1 MSDKPDHPSSTPT
14 PATSPHKRTR
24 PPRDKKDRDRDGQ
37 RETNRDRKDADR
49 ERKDVDRD
57 QDKRDRTQEKSDR
70 AQEKADRD
78 REKLERKKE
87 RAKAAQAA
95 AEKQKLKIVV
105 RRLPPNLPEAIF
117 WESVQ
122 AWVSEETVSWR
133 TYWPGK
139 IRSRPDKENVPSRA
153 YIVFKTDDQVATF
166 GKEYDGHLFRD
177 KAGNE
182 FQAVVEFAPYQKVP
196 SEKKKVDVR
205 AGTIEKDEDYIS
217 FLESLNAP
225 TSSEPVTMESLLA
238 ATRPPSPPKTTPLL
252 EYLKFEKENN
262 ATRHR
267 DVTGIIKKDK
277 KEKGRAPPP
286 PPPPGSDAKK
296 KKAPPL
302 KAPAAATATQE
313 AKAAR
318 RAHKA
323 KPSTSVNTGVPPS
336 AGASS
341 AAPQSSAGPSSST
354 VSPSDANAPLPTGS
368 TKPPPAGPGA
378 AARKSRPALGMSRGF
393 EAALSGA
400 MGGGGP
406 RSKREPPEGKSAA
419 APKAD
424 AAPKEG
430 PPPAEAPKVPGLI
443 SASALAG
450 VSEAPK
456 FGGDSGRG
464 PILNRANAPSLATP
478 VARHPRPTTHVQG
491 MLLASWPDV
500 CRGRSLPGSPLQ
512 RQTGRSSAMYWP
524 RILIGPI
531 VRVFQ
536 RDEVM

>member
-1 MSDKPDHPSSTPT
+1 MSDKPASET

-37 RETNRDRKDADR
+37 RERRDADR
-49 ERKDVDRD
+49 DRTQDKSDRAQEKSDRDQEKSDRD
-57 QDKRDRTQEKSDR
+57 QDKRDR

-105 RRLPPNLPEAIF
+105 RRLPPNLPESIF

-139 IRSRPDKENVPSRA
+139 MRSRPDKENVPSRA
-153 YIVFKTDDQVATF
+153 YIVFKTDEQVAIF

-225 TSSEPVTMESLLA
+225 TSSEPVTMESLRAHIA

-296 KKAPPL
+296 KKAPPP

-323 KPSTSVNTGVPPS
+323 KPSTSVNTSVPPS

-378 AARKSRPALGMSRGF
+378 AARKARPALGMSRGF

-406 RSKREPPEGKSAA
+406 RSKREPTEGKSAA

-430 PPPAEAPKVPGLI
+430 PPPADAPKVPGLI

-456 FGGDSGRG
+456 FGDSAFNLANVRSAC
-464 PILNRANAPSLATP
+464 PI
-478 VARHPRPTTHVQG
+478 RHPRYATRVQG
-491 MLLASWPDV
+491 MLLATPI
-500 CRGRSLPGSPLQ
+500 GRTPYRAL
-512 RQTGRSSAMYWP
+512 
-524 RILIGPI
+524 
-531 VRVFQ
+531 
-536 RDEVM
+536 

>member
-24 PPRDKKDRDRDGQ
+24 PPRDKKERDRDGQ
-37 RETNRDRKDADR
+37 RETNR

-57 QDKRDRTQEKSDR
+57 QDKRDRTQDKSDR
-70 AQEKADRD
+70 DQDKRDRVQEKADRD

-122 AWVSEETVSWR
+122 PWVSEETVSWR

-139 IRSRPDKENVPSRA
+139 MRSRPDKENVPSRA
-153 YIVFKTDDQVATF
+153 YIVFKTDEQVAVF

-225 TSSEPVTMESLLA
+225 TSSEPVTMESLRAHIA

-267 DVTGIIKKDK
+267 DVTGIVKKDK
-277 KEKGRAPPP
+277 KEKGRAAPP

-296 KKAPPL
+296 KKAPPP
-302 KAPAAATATQE
+302 KAPAAAAATQE

-323 KPSTSVNTGVPPS
+323 KPSTSVNTSVPPS

-354 VSPSDANAPLPTGS
+354 VSPSDANAPLPAGT
-368 TKPPPAGPGA
+368 TKPAPAGAGA

-430 PPPAEAPKVPGLI
+430 PPPADAPKVPGLI

-456 FGGDSGRG
+456 FG
-464 PILNRANAPSLATP
+464 PILNHANAPSLATP
-478 VARHPRPTTHVQG
+478 VARHPRPSTHVQG

-512 RQTGRSSAMYWP
+512 RQTGRSSAMDWP
-524 RILIGPI
+524 WILIGPI
-531 VRVFQ
+531 VSQ